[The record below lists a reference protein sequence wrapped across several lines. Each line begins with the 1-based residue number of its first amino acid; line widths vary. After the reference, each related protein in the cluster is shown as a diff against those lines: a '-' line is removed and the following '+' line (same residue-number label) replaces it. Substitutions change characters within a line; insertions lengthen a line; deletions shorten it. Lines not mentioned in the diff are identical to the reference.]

1 MDENT
6 KGKGTEEELEEED
19 QEVNTEDT
27 AEGGSGGSG
36 GAGDESSKNTSA
48 KGGKKGERSFTQSQ
62 VKRMMTRE
70 KNQGRAAAYKE
81 IGIDPN
87 DSKMVKMFQAF
98 VESQKTDDQKA
109 AEKEAEARRQK
120 EEAERKVAIAEAKA
134 EAMMLGVKSQYVED
148 AVTLALSKLSE
159 DNSDLKTILSELK
172 EKYGLWFEAGE
183 EEDDDKKKSSK
194 TGQKGTGSSVKD
206 TKKKGGNESAGLGAR
221 LAAQRK
227 TGGAKTSYWGG
238 NR

>member
-19 QEVNTEDT
+19 EDQEVNTEDG
-27 AEGGSGGSG
+27 ADGGSGGSEG
-36 GAGDESSKNTSA
+36 SSKNTSA

-98 VESQKTDDQKA
+98 IESQKTDDQKA
-109 AEKEAEARRQK
+109 AEKEAEAQRQK

-172 EKYGLWFEAGE
+172 EKYGLWFEAGD

-206 TKKKGGNESAGLGAR
+206 AKKKGGSESAGLGAR

-227 TGGAKTSYWGG
+227 TGATKTSYWGG